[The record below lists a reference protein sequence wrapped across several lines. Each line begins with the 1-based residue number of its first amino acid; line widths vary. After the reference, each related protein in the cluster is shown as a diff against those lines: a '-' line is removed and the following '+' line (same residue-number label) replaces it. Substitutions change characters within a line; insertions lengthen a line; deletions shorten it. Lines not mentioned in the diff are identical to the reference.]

1 MTLPQKVKT
10 SKSFRGIITIPFSP
24 PLKTFKLLILEFL
37 ATPPTILLICREI
50 VIEAKQKKDDQNPNK
65 GLYN

>member
-1 MTLPQKVKT
+1 MKKCQYV
-10 SKSFRGIITIPFSP
+10 FIE
-24 PLKTFKLLILEFL
+24 TFKLLIFEFL